1 MFRKISRSKI
11 HPTTVTHVD
20 LHYEG
25 SITVQAQYA
34 LLLRLSDFLPNS
46 WQLNQYYPPWSQTYH
61 RRSHSQR
68 FPLG

>member
-25 SITVQAQYA
+25 SITIDAVLMKTAG
-34 LLLRLSDFLPNS
+34 LLPNEAVGDVEY
-46 WQLNQYYPPWSQTYH
+46 Q
-61 RRSHSQR
+61 QR
-68 FPLG
+68 GAV